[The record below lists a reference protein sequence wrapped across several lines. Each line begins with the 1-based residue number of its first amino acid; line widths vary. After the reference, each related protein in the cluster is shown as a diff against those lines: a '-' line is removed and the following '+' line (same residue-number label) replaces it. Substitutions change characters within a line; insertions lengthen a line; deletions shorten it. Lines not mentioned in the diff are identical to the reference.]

1 MTDARGVT
9 VRRVD
14 GTAVHVSGRG
24 PAVVLL
30 HANGGSH
37 HDFDAVVGTISRHAT
52 VFAVDWPGHGDS
64 ASAPAPTAC
73 GFADLLPGVLDHLGA
88 GPYTLIGNS
97 VGGFAALRTAARRP
111 DLVDR
116 LVLVD
121 PGGFTP
127 RSPLALG
134 VCRLLGSRRV
144 APVAMRLLPRVY
156 LRRRTAAVAAIRSAL
171 DQGSRDPDRV
181 RTFAALWRSFAD
193 RRHDAR
199 VDAAAVT
206 APTLLVW
213 GTRDPVL
220 PWLVDGR
227 RARAALAR
235 AEVVTFPCGHQAF
248 AELPADF
255 LDALGRFLGAPPGP
269 G

>member
-134 VCRLLGSRRV
+134 VGSRPDRRWPSGCAVSSDRAGSRRSRCGSFL
-144 APVAMRLLPRVY
+144 ACTSGGGRPRW
-156 LRRRTAAVAAIRSAL
+156 RRSGRRSTRGRAIRTACEPS
-171 DQGSRDPDRV
+171 P
-181 RTFAALWRSFAD
+181 
-193 RRHDAR
+193 
-199 VDAAAVT
+199 
-206 APTLLVW
+206 
-213 GTRDPVL
+213 
-220 PWLVDGR
+220 
-227 RARAALAR
+227 
-235 AEVVTFPCGHQAF
+235 PCG
-248 AELPADF
+248 
-255 LDALGRFLGAPPGP
+255 GASPTVGTTPVSMRP
-269 G
+269 R